1 MVSFDLKSP
10 QKSSKRVTCVQY
22 SKKRRKFSIWG
33 GDFRVKR
40 ALQVGAARKRETN
53 WRKSLFRRCR
63 TTRSRWGREFLVA
76 GMQIVLVE
84 GSGASYLGLGS
95 NTKAVFVLSTLFLAQ
110 EHPQWRILSRFQTAR
125 LLHRFS
131 VGILGAL
138 MPDWRLVRAIFSW
151 NFAVPT
157 QITSDSIRLGCG
169 WQFSLGWNCNMLSFH
184 STWQRKLNKCGS
196 VAQTGWFALGTALK
210 LQNHISLP
218 HHYPPNSTPVP

>member
-1 MVSFDLKSP
+1 MQDNAIAMGTGIFGCGDANRTRWK
-10 QKSSKRVTCVQY
+10 QRCVL
-22 SKKRRKFSIWG
+22 F
-33 GDFRVKR
+33 
-40 ALQVGAARKRETN
+40 GAGIQHQ
-53 WRKSLFRRCR
+53 
-63 TTRSRWGREFLVA
+63 SR
-76 GMQIVLVE
+76 
-84 GSGASYLGLGS
+84 
-95 NTKAVFVLSTLFLAQ
+95 FVLSTLFLAQ

-157 QITSDSIRLGCG
+157 QITSDSIC
-169 WQFSLGWNCNMLSFH
+169 FH
-184 STWQRKLNKCGS
+184 STWQRKLKKCGS

-218 HHYPPNSTPVP
+218 HHYPPNSTPVPKTFCVLRDATLSHLFPPSYT